1 MDQFSLTDYLPEPP
15 SRGRMGAREHLEAL
29 HRDTRARVTLV
40 IGKNWR
46 QSRHYGIQELKDAA
60 PYLRGVRDVYIS
72 QNSFWGRRRV
82 VNLARLGAIWADL
95 DYYTIPHLAGRI
107 QREQHTPGYQ
117 GYVDRHGPEPPDP
130 RYVLDLALAALE
142 HGYVLAGERRLLP
155 YPSFAVSTG
164 RGLALVWLHTPVPR
178 PALPRW
184 RSMQMVLHGALKGLG
199 ADRQATDAAR
209 VLRLAETKH
218 GGTGRM
224 VEVIAGSGSEVWGF
238 EDLAREV
245 LPFTREEVA
254 EYRSLAQARAKRKVR
269 GKEGAGDR
277 DRALD
282 LTAGTLHEA
291 RLEDLQRLSDLR
303 LFEKF
308 QEGARDKFMFPAAVS
323 LSWLVPPK
331 QLGREVVE
339 LARRAT
345 TWEDRETRS
354 AMGAVI
360 SRARQAA
367 KGRKVEWQGRQV
379 DARYRLTNAYII
391 DSLGITEEEQ
401 RHMKT
406 LIGPEEKRRR
416 DRERDEKRR
425 RAAGQVPREEYEAR
439 AAEWRTEALRMAAEG
454 MRSGEIARRVGKS
467 KSSVQKALRAG
478 GEEGGGKSLRLYSS
492 GA

>member
-1 MDQFSLTDYLPEPP
+1 MAADQFSVADYLPEPAP
-15 SRGRMGAREHLEAL
+15 RGRMGAREHLEAL

-46 QSRHYGIQELKDAA
+46 KSRHYGIQELKDAA

-107 QREQHTPGYQ
+107 PREQHPPGYQ
-117 GYVDRHGPEPPDP
+117 SYVDRHGPEPPDA
-130 RYVLDLALAALE
+130 RYVLDLALAQLE
-142 HGYVLAGERRLLP
+142 RGYVFAGERRPLP

-164 RGLALVWLHTPVPR
+164 RGLALVWLHTAVPR

-184 RSMQMVLHGALKGLG
+184 RSMQMVLHGALKSLG

-224 VEVIAGSGSEVWGF
+224 VEVIAGSGSEVWCF

-254 EYRSLAQARAKRKVR
+254 EYRSLAQARAKKKAR

-303 LFEKF
+303 LFERF

-367 KGRKVEWQGRQV
+367 KGRKVEWRGRLV
-379 DARYRLTNAYII
+379 DTRYRLTNAYII

-401 RHMKT
+401 RHMRT
-406 LIGPEEKRRR
+406 LIGPEEKTRRH
-416 DRERDEKRR
+416 REAERARKH
-425 RAAGQVPREEYEAR
+425 AAGEVRMSREEYLEGAVRWRAEAF
-439 AAEWRTEALRMAAEG
+439 EMSSEG
-454 MRSGEIARRVGKS
+454 LRSGEIARRLGKS
-467 KSSVQKALRAG
+467 KSSVQKALRAAR
-478 GEEGGGKSLRLYSS
+478 EEGGGKS
-492 GA
+492 